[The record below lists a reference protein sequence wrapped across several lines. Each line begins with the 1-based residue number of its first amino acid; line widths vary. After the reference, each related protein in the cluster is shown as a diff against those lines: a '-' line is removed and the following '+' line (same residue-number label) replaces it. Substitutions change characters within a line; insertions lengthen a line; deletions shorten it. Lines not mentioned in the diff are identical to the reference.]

1 MLTIIIYV
9 VLVVLI
15 ILDYVKD
22 KFLIT
27 PIKTFNFVWL
37 CVMFFYNFKL
47 SNIQQ
52 DFSERTLLI
61 FLVCILSFDIVSMFM
76 RRIKVSNKQ
85 HLDKQSNVEK
95 SNTAGIKYTNTIIVI
110 NIIFILAF
118 GVEILYSRGFPLLWQ
133 LTGIGKTYID
143 FGIPSFHGMLN
154 GLAICMGTILLF
166 KKNNYSKYIYI
177 LYGILII
184 SRQVLIS
191 MFVQAI
197 VYNIILNIKEKR
209 KINYKKY
216 IVILLIIF
224 ILFSAIGNFRSGDV
238 MKNNFAPKEKYEN
251 MPISIMWIYSY
262 LFFSFSNFNNLVSI
276 TDGGINH
283 GASTINFLIPT
294 ALTSIL
300 EIEEEYKPY
309 YLVSPCFT
317 VSTYLPEL
325 YLDFGIVGIG
335 VFNVIIAIITTYVYK
350 KMRCTNNEKWI
361 ILYSVFIHNIVL
373 LLFTNMF
380 LYLPIIIQY
389 VYILLMYRKERIR
402 KEEL

>member
-1 MLTIIIYV
+1 MLDVIIYI
-9 VLVVLI
+9 VLI
-15 ILDYVKD
+15 VFIVLDYIKD

-61 FLVCILSFDIVSMFM
+61 FLVCIVSFDIASMFM
-76 RRIKVSNKQ
+76 RRIKISSRQQANEYNNFIK
-85 HLDKQSNVEK
+85 K
-95 SNTAGIKYTNTIIVI
+95 SDDVRKDVNMITVI
-110 NIIFILAF
+110 NIIFMLAF
-118 GVEILYSRGFPLLWQ
+118 AVEVLYSRGFPLLWQ
-133 LTGIGKTYID
+133 LIGVEKTYID

-166 KKNNYSKYIYI
+166 KRNSYSKYIYI

-197 VYNIILNIKEKR
+197 VYNIILNIKEKT

-216 IVILLIIF
+216 IAIMLIIF
-224 ILFSAIGNFRSGDV
+224 ILFSVIGNFRSGDV

-251 MPISIMWIYSY
+251 MPVSIMWIYSY

-276 TDGGINH
+276 TDGGVNN
-283 GASTINFLIPT
+283 GASTINFVIPT
-294 ALTSIL
+294 ALTNIL
-300 EIEEEYKPY
+300 EIKEEYKPY
-309 YLVSPCFT
+309 YLVSSCFT

-335 VFNVIIAIITTYVYK
+335 IFNVIIALMTMYIYK
-350 KMRCTNNEKWI
+350 KMQCTTSRKWA
-361 ILYSVFIHNIVL
+361 ILYSVFIHNILL

-389 VYILLMYRKERIR
+389 VYILLLYRKEEIR
-402 KEEL
+402 KEE